1 MEEAW
6 NLLRQGGPVMVPLAL
21 CSIAALALVLDRF
34 WALRRKRVLPGELLS
49 AARRFRA
56 ADDPG
61 AVLAPCDAR
70 PGPLATVLSVV
81 VEDPPRTRELAVERV
96 QTAGRRAVRELER
109 GLVALEII
117 AVISPLL
124 GLLGTVLGMFH
135 TFQVIAEQGLGDP
148 GALSGGISQALIT
161 TIFGLGIAIPTAV
174 AQSYFSHRVDDLV
187 LEIEEHGG
195 ALVDHLYPD
204 GVRLA
209 AELRRGPAPSLA
221 EAPPRGADAEGGAA
235 SETDT
240 DKPAAA
246 AAGS

>member
-6 NLLRQGGPVMVPLAL
+6 SLLRQGGPVMVPLAL
-21 CSIAALALVLDRF
+21 CSIFALAVVLDRV

-56 ADDPG
+56 GDDPG
-61 AVLAPCDAR
+61 AVLTPCDER
-70 PGPLATVLSVV
+70 PGPLASVLRAVL
-81 VEDPPRTRELAVERV
+81 EDPPRERELAVERI

-117 AVISPLL
+117 AAISPLL
-124 GLLGTVLGMFH
+124 GLLGTVLGMFN

-195 ALVDHLYPD
+195 ALVDRLYPD
-204 GVRLA
+204 GERLA
-209 AELRRGPAPSLA
+209 AELRRGATPSRGEGRSPREESAA
-221 EAPPRGADAEGGAA
+221 EV
-235 SETDT
+235 ETDE
-240 DKPAAA
+240 PAAA
-246 AAGS
+246 L

>member
-6 NLLRQGGPVMVPLAL
+6 SLLRQGGPVMVPLAL
-21 CSIAALALVLDRF
+21 CSIFALAVVLDRF
-34 WALRRKRVLPGELLS
+34 WALRRKRVLPAELL
-49 AARRFRA
+49 AVVRRFRA
-56 ADDPG
+56 GDDPG
-61 AVLAPCDAR
+61 TVLTPCDRR
-70 PGPLATVLSVV
+70 PGPLASVLCAVL
-81 VEDPPRTRELAVERV
+81 EDPPRERELAVERV

-117 AVISPLL
+117 AAMSPLL
-124 GLLGTVLGMFH
+124 GLLGTVLGMFN

-195 ALVDHLYPD
+195 ALVDRVYPD
-204 GVRLA
+204 GERLA
-209 AELRRGPAPSLA
+209 VELRRGPAPSLA
-221 EAPPRGADAEGGAA
+221 EARASAGDGLSDADV
-235 SETDT
+235 ETDE
-240 DKPAAA
+240 PATAL
-246 AAGS
+246 

>member
-6 NLLRQGGPVMVPLAL
+6 SLLRQGGPVMVPLAL
-21 CSIAALALVLDRF
+21 CSIFALAVVLDRF
-34 WALRRKRVLPGELLS
+34 WALRRKRVLPGELLA

-56 ADDPG
+56 GDDPG
-61 AVLAPCDAR
+61 SVLAPCDSR
-70 PGPLATVLSVV
+70 PGPLASVLSALL
-81 VEDPPRTRELAVERV
+81 EEPPRERELAVERV

-117 AVISPLL
+117 AAISPLL
-124 GLLGTVLGMFH
+124 GLLGTVLGMFN

-195 ALVDHLYPD
+195 ELVDRLYPD
-204 GVRLA
+204 GERLA
-209 AELRRGPAPSLA
+209 VELRRGPAPSLA
-221 EAPPRGADAEGGAA
+221 EARSDG
-235 SETDT
+235 STDT
-240 DKPAAA
+240 DAGTDETAAA
-246 AAGS
+246 L